1 MVKSAKHTASPGPIT
16 WLAPL
21 YADAGPIVG
30 RRPRPEAA
38 GPYPWLASLY
48 LPERESRRAHRTP
61 VPAEAATGSTSVD
74 TDDEVEATAWMTEVL
89 GRLSA

>member
-1 MVKSAKHTASPGPIT
+1 MAKSAKHTVSPGPIT

-30 RRPRPEAA
+30 RRPRPEAN
-38 GPYPWLASLY
+38 GPYGWLASLY

-61 VPAEAATGSTSVD
+61 VPAEAATGEPTA
-74 TDDEVEATAWMTEVL
+74 DDEVEATAWMTEVL
-89 GRLSA
+89 GRISA